1 MVNIYEKLASIT
13 NFRDW
18 KTHIN
23 KEIHREELKY
33 MSSIKKYSEKFGL
46 LLKDILPK
54 KLEVFNL
61 LKEYEL
67 KNNPNSFLKDTYDVA
82 IFLVGFSE
90 TPVIL
95 SLSAL
100 DVENYYFICTKDSE
114 DSLKKWVK
122 TAIESNYLSEYFKDK
137 KDRIINAINS
147 EEYTKIIKNE
157 GDITAGIFAHVKE
170 IVQKC
175 DENDKI
181 VFDITCGKKTM
192 SSASFAFAT
201 VYGRVKMVYIDYE
214 EYLPDKTLG
223 IIPRSGTEFMYPV
236 VNLNKLFRFSDFKNI
251 EKLMNSHQYDAAYSI
266 VEKMHDNMEQS
277 ESYGIDFKN
286 EKQELKKLKNTLD
299 FYRKWDEYDYKE
311 AISVY
316 ERNKESVLFN
326 KEIIDVFSGYPE
338 VSIKSTGDSVFRESL
353 KEKMFDVASNEKLCP
368 YVLIDRYCNAVR
380 KYEKG
385 DYLDYVIR
393 ISSIVELGTY
403 YYIIKKCDGTA
414 AGLYEIK
421 NGSYK
426 YFSKGNKEELKKELL
441 KKKLNSVSVRLK
453 LVCNGYADK
462 TDYKFN
468 SQIKCGFNDLL
479 KITEERNQLSIV
491 HGVLPGMSKEGNGD
505 YKKTIKEFIIK
516 ICKITEDEFNSI
528 KDKLTFKKLKEICN
542 SINVYLESNND

>member
-1 MVNIYEKLASIT
+1 MNIYEKLASIT

-441 KKKLNSVSVRLK
+441 KKLLNSVSVRLK

>member
-18 KTHIN
+18 ETHIN

-326 KEIIDVFSGYPE
+326 KEIIGVFSGYPE

-426 YFSKGNKEELKKELL
+426 YFSKENKEELKKELL
-441 KKKLNSVSVRLK
+441 KKLLNSVSVRLK

>member
-1 MVNIYEKLASIT
+1 M
-13 NFRDW
+13 
-18 KTHIN
+18 
-23 KEIHREELKY
+23 
-33 MSSIKKYSEKFGL
+33 
-46 LLKDILPK
+46 KDILPK

-426 YFSKGNKEELKKELL
+426 YFSKENKEELKKELL
-441 KKKLNSVSVRLK
+441 KKLLNSVSVRLK